1 MSKVCP
7 VCSTAYPDANA
18 FCSIDGSTLRALEH
32 AESLIGSVVADRY
45 LVTELIGEGGMGTVY
60 LARHVRLPQQAA
72 IKILR
77 PDLVRD
83 PASVARFNREASNA
97 SRVEQEHV
105 ARVYDY
111 GETADGLVFLAMEYV
126 PGETLRRIIET
137 EGPLPPRRTAELIR
151 QIAAGLDAAHH
162 LPQPLIHRDLKPD
175 NVLVVRTPTGRDRA
189 KVVDFGIAKAVGA
202 DDSGLTKTGFIV
214 GTPEFMSPEQ
224 LLGEPVDARS
234 DVYALALV
242 AYQCLTGTLPFE
254 MTTPERARMGR
265 LVERPRHLWDTMPN
279 VSWPP
284 ALESVL
290 EDALDRDRERRPA
303 TAGLFAERL
312 AAAIDEAWPEG
323 GPARAARPVVAR
335 PAPPTAPAPTRRP
348 ARTTAMVAGGVLV
361 ALIAGVVLT
370 RDRPAPPPAPTLAA
384 TTPPP
389 AADSLAGAPPVGR
402 REGARAPIGPPPAR
416 VAARRVADT
425 ASGGAT
431 RAASGEVSAAPAA
444 AAGSPARALDSLVR
458 ALDGDRVDVATA
470 RGIADSLRGLL
481 PRLARGDRMR
491 AQLGLVRASIL
502 VGDVGSACGALES
515 AATAAR
521 TPEQQREI
529 QTLNDQLG
537 CT

>member
-1 MSKVCP
+1 MPKVCP
-7 VCSTAYPDANA
+7 VCSTAYPDTNA
-18 FCSIDGSTLRALEH
+18 FCSLDGSTLRTLEH

-45 LVTELIGEGGMGTVY
+45 LVTELLGEGGMGTVY

-97 SRVEQEHV
+97 SRIEQEHV

-126 PGETLRRIIET
+126 PGATLRHIIET

-175 NVLVVRTPTGRDRA
+175 NVLVVQTPSGRDRA

-202 DDSGLTKTGFIV
+202 DDNGLTKTGFIV

-224 LLGEPVDARS
+224 LLGEPLDARS

-242 AYQCLTGTLPFE
+242 AFMCLTGTLPFE

-265 LVERPRHLWDTMPN
+265 LVEQPRHLWDTMPN

-284 ALESVL
+284 ALEAVL
-290 EDALDRDRERRPA
+290 EDALNRDREQRPA

-312 AAAIDEAWPEG
+312 TAAIDDAWPDG
-323 GPARAARPVVAR
+323 GPARAARPAVAR
-335 PAPPTAPAPTRRP
+335 PPAPTPPTVRAP
-348 ARTTAMVAGGVLV
+348 ATRQRSRTAAIVAGGVLV
-361 ALIAGVVLT
+361 AVIGGVVLT
-370 RDRPAPPPAPTLAA
+370 RDRQAQTEAQPPVAMTPSPVTDSIAAAPPI
-384 TTPPP
+384 
-389 AADSLAGAPPVGR
+389 VG
-402 REGARAPIGPPPAR
+402 AR
-416 VAARRVADT
+416 VAAATAGAAPRARATERRVTDT
-425 ASGGAT
+425 AAGE
-431 RAASGEVSAAPAA
+431 ASPDPARE
-444 AAGSPARALDSLVR
+444 AGSPARSLDSLVR
-458 ALDGDRVDVATA
+458 TLDGDRVEAATA

-481 PRLARGDRMR
+481 PRLGRADRVR

-502 VGDVGSACGALES
+502 VGDVGSACAALES
-515 AATAAR
+515 AKSAAR
-521 TPEQQREI
+521 TDAQRLEI
-529 QTLNDQLG
+529 QTLNEQLG
-537 CT
+537 CD